1 MIQSNKKEAGFT
13 LVEMLVVLF
22 VIGIILAIAI
32 PNLRTAGESAQ
43 QKADQ
48 ANRKLISAQAEQYF
62 LEHGSYPT
70 SVQTLVK
77 EGYLQSAPTCPK
89 GAGDYVIQT
98 TTKVPSDQR
107 VVCRR

>member
-1 MIQSNKKEAGFT
+1 MKQKDSRESGFT

-43 QKADQ
+43 LKADQ
-48 ANRKLISAQAEQYF
+48 ANRRLISAQVEQYY
-62 LEHGSYPT
+62 LEHGSYPK

-77 EGYLQSAPTCPK
+77 EGYLQSVPTCPK
-89 GAGDYVIQT
+89 GSGNYVIQT
-98 TTKVPSDQR
+98 AANLSYEQR
-107 VVCRR
+107 VVCSR